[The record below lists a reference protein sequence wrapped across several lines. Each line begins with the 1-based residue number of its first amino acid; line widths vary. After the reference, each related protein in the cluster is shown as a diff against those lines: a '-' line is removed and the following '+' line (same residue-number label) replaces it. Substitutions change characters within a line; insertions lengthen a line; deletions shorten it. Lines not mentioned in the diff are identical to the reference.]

1 MKKINFY
8 QKPCFFTFALIV
20 SLLDAPLEFCAGN
33 SASSENVKVENISVE
48 NVNVNVSLQ
57 TDTSQKEK
65 RKKKGKAK
73 KKMNQTKLV
82 SVPESTWGATGIRLA
97 VEENAVKIEYDC
109 ADGEIEQSLK
119 VDEQGNFTANGV
131 HIRQKGGPIRE
142 DSPPPRQPARYQG
155 KISGDKMTLKV
166 TLTENGEVIGTF
178 TLERGKTPQMHRCY

>member
-1 MKKINFY
+1 MKKNKFY
-8 QKPCFFTFALIV
+8 RKSHFFILAIFIALLILPIE
-20 SLLDAPLEFCAGN
+20 SLPISLAFFQNGSPPQC
-33 SASSENVKVENISVE
+33 SSKKQATVEQEANK
-48 NVNVNVSLQ
+48 Q
-57 TDTSQKEK
+57 
-65 RKKKGKAK
+65 
-73 KKMNQTKLV
+73 MNQTKLV
-82 SVPESTWGATGIRLA
+82 SVPESTWGANGIRLA
-97 VEENAVKIEYDC
+97 VEETAVKIEYDC

-178 TLERGKTPQMHRCY
+178 TLERGKTPRMHRCY